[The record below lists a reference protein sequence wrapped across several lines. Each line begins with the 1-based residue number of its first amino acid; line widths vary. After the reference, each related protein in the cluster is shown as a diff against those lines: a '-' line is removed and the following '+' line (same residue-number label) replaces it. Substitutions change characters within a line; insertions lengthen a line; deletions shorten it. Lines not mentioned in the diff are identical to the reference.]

1 MKKFYSQTG
10 AKSVRKEVPMSERK
24 LVSLRELSQFYS
36 LDFAILIEF
45 AEEGLYTPL
54 IEEQEWFLDSEELP
68 ELESLIQLFQTFSIS
83 PEGLDLIRHL
93 RRQITELREQVRS
106 QEQLL
111 SLLQRQDPHAE
122 EPLEVNPI

>member
-1 MKKFYSQTG
+1 
-10 AKSVRKEVPMSERK
+10 MSERK

-68 ELESLIQLFQTFSIS
+68 ELESLIRLFQTFSIS

-106 QEQLL
+106 QEQLI
-111 SLLQRQDPHAE
+111 SLLQLQDPHAE

>member
-1 MKKFYSQTG
+1 
-10 AKSVRKEVPMSERK
+10 MSERK
-24 LVSLRELSQFYS
+24 LVSVRELSQFYA
-36 LDFAILIEF
+36 LDFDVLIEF
-45 AEEGLYTPL
+45 AEVGLYTPL
-54 IEEQEWFLDSEELP
+54 IEQQEWFLDSEELP
-68 ELESLIQLFQTFSIS
+68 ELESLIRLFQSFSIS